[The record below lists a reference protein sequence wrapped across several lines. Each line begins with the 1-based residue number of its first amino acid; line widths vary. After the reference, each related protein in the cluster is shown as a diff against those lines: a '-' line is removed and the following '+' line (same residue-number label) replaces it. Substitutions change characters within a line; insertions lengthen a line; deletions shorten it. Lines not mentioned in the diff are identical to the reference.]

1 MQDILKY
8 GKFELELNVLKK
20 GERDLGYFLM
30 CSVLQIWVLG
40 KNKQLMKI
48 RCFPRSCTTH
58 VSLSFFLFN
67 QFHL

>member
-30 CSVLQIWVLG
+30 CSVLQIWVT
-40 KNKQLMKI
+40 N
-48 RCFPRSCTTH
+48 
-58 VSLSFFLFN
+58 N
-67 QFHL
+67 